1 MTRWLSVLCC
11 TLASCIVP
19 SVTFAFAQN
28 EATVS
33 TEWEKVI
40 ADSRTSVS
48 VSVCVEPPMRRG
60 SPIHDQLFEAIYNL
74 NSDYLHFQPWRPYP
88 RIAVAELEPPTD
100 GKTFW
105 DFSVLDPI
113 MEDFMKSARG
123 RPVVMNIST
132 IPQWMFK
139 TDKPVPYPD
148 DPDEITWTYEQ
159 GTELRDPSMK
169 EVAEYFARVVSW
181 YTKGG
186 FHDEYGKWHESGHRY
201 KFEYWEVLNEVEY
214 EHTMTPEFYTA
225 LYDAIVTEVRKVA
238 PDMKFVGLALGP
250 SGPLFQPRWFEYF
263 LDAKNHKPGI
273 PIDAFSYHYYCQPCP
288 EPDGGP
294 ESMPYTLYPQA
305 TGFVNVVRYIE
316 QIRARLAPNTKTM
329 ISEVG
334 TIYPDSQVPGT
345 ADKIPNSYWNASA
358 AMFAFLYPQF
368 VRLGID
374 VVHHSELIDYPGQYP
389 GTTMVHW
396 ATGKPNARYWVT
408 KLVREN
414 LLPGDKLVQS
424 RAASE
429 DPKLRESPPT
439 PEYLY
444 AQSFISREK
453 KRKILVVNKRDRAF
467 EIIIPSSA
475 GAQLEYVDQTT
486 AYDPPAKSQLK
497 TDRFTLNGFG
507 VAVVTLPN

>member
-1 MTRWLSVLCC
+1 LRLFSALAAS
-11 TLASCIVP
+11 TLLPGI
-19 SVTFAFAQN
+19 FLFAQT
-28 EATVS
+28 EATIS
-33 TEWEKVI
+33 TAWDKVI
-40 ADSRTSVS
+40 AESRTSVS
-48 VSVCVEPPMRRG
+48 NSICVEPPMRRG
-60 SPIHDQLFEAIYNL
+60 SKIHDQLFTAIEGL
-74 NSDYLHFQPWRPYP
+74 NADFLHFQPWRPYP
-88 RIAVAELEPPTD
+88 RISVAELEPPRD
-100 GKTFW
+100 GKTSW

-113 MEDFMKSARG
+113 VIDFMKSAKG

-159 GTELRDPSMK
+159 GTELRDPSGK
-169 EVAEYFARVVSW
+169 EVADYFARMVSW

-201 KFEYWEVLNEVEY
+201 KFDYWEVLNEVEY

-238 PDMKFVGLALGP
+238 PEMKFVGLALGP

-288 EPDGGP
+288 EPDAGP
-294 ESMPYTLYPQA
+294 ETMAYTLFPQA

-316 QIRARLAPNTKTM
+316 QIRQRLAPNTMTM

-334 TIYPDSQVPGT
+334 TIFPDSQTPEQ
-345 ADKIPNSYWNASA
+345 ADRIPNSYWNASA
-358 AMFAFLYPQF
+358 AMFAFLYPQLT
-368 VRLGID
+368 RLGID

-396 ATGKPNARYWVT
+396 DTGKPNARYWVT
-408 KLVREN
+408 KLIREN
-414 LLPGDKLVQS
+414 FSPGDKLVQS
-424 RAASE
+424 RAVPE
-429 DPKLRESPPT
+429 DPKLRDSPPT
-439 PEYLY
+439 PEYAY
-444 AQSFISREK
+444 AQSFITPKK
-453 KRKILVVNKRDRAF
+453 KRKILVVNKRDRTF
-467 EIIIPSSA
+467 EIIIPNGA
-475 GAQLEYVDQTT
+475 GAQVEYVDQKT
-486 AYDPPAKSQLK
+486 AYDPPAKTQIQK
-497 TDRFTLNGFG
+497 DRFTLSGFG
-507 VAVVTLPN
+507 VAVVTLPD